1 MSELDAR
8 LRDEIDDQ
16 VAEAMDAYLAD
27 LAERRPR
34 RPRRAW
40 PVVVTVALG
49 VVTTWPAPGAAWAAW
64 LAIAVTNVAWLVV
77 VSGKAG

>member
-16 VAEAMDAYLAD
+16 VAEALDAYLAE
-27 LAERRPR
+27 LSVR

-49 VVTTWPAPGAAWAAW
+49 VVTTGLVPDAAWAAW

>member
-16 VAEAMDAYLAD
+16 VAEALDAY

-49 VVTTWPAPGAAWAAW
+49 VATTWLVPGAAWVAW
-64 LAIAVTNVAWLVV
+64 LAIAITNVAWLVV

>member
-16 VAEAMDAYLAD
+16 VAEALDAY

-49 VVTTWPAPGAAWAAW
+49 VATTWLVPGAAWAAW
-64 LAIAVTNVAWLVV
+64 LAIAVTNVAWLAVCRGL
-77 VSGKAG
+77 S

>member
-16 VAEAMDAYLAD
+16 VAEALDAYLAD
-27 LAERRPR
+27 RRPS

-49 VVTTWPAPGAAWAAW
+49 VATTWAAPGVAWAAW

-77 VSGKAG
+77 ARGKAG

>member
-16 VAEAMDAYLAD
+16 VAEALDAYLA
-27 LAERRPR
+27 EKEPHRV
-34 RPRRAW
+34 RRAW

-49 VVTTWPAPGAAWAAW
+49 VVTTWLAPGVAWAAW
-64 LAIAVTNVAWLVV
+64 LAIAATNVAWLAL
-77 VSGKAG
+77 VSGNSG

>member
-1 MSELDAR
+1 MSELDPR

-16 VAEAMDAYLAD
+16 VAEALDAY

-34 RPRRAW
+34 RRWRAW

-49 VVTTWPAPGAAWAAW
+49 VVTTWLAPGAAWAAW
-64 LAIAVTNVAWLVV
+64 LAIGVTNAAWLVV
-77 VSGKAG
+77 VSGRRA

>member
-1 MSELDAR
+1 MSELDPR

-16 VAEAMDAYLAD
+16 VAEALDAY

-34 RPRRAW
+34 GRRRAW

-49 VVTTWPAPGAAWAAW
+49 VVTTWLAPGEAWAAW
-64 LAIAVTNVAWLVV
+64 LAIGVTNAAWLVV

>member
-1 MSELDAR
+1 VSELDAR

-16 VAEAMDAYLAD
+16 VAEALDAY

-34 RPRRAW
+34 GRRRAW

-49 VVTTWPAPGAAWAAW
+49 VVTTWLAPGAAWAAW
-64 LAIAVTNVAWLVV
+64 LAIGVTNAAWLVV
-77 VSGKAG
+77 VSGNEG

>member
-16 VAEAMDAYLAD
+16 VAEALDAYLA
-27 LAERRPR
+27 ERKPR
-34 RPRRAW
+34 RVPRAW
-40 PVVVTVALG
+40 PLVVTVALG
-49 VVTTWPAPGAAWAAW
+49 VATTWLAPGTAWAAW
-64 LAIAVTNVAWLVV
+64 LAIAVTNAAWLVV

>member
-16 VAEAMDAYLAD
+16 VAEALDAY

-34 RPRRAW
+34 RRRAW
-40 PVVVTVALG
+40 PVVVTVVLG
-49 VVTTWPAPGAAWAAW
+49 VVTTWLAPGAAWAAW
-64 LAIAVTNVAWLVV
+64 LAIGATNAAW
-77 VSGKAG
+77 SAFRGRS

>member
-1 MSELDAR
+1 MSELDPR

-16 VAEAMDAYLAD
+16 VAEALDAYLAD
-27 LAERRPR
+27 LAESRPR

-49 VVTTWPAPGAAWAAW
+49 VATTWLVPGAAWAAW

-77 VSGKAG
+77 VSGKVG

>member
-16 VAEAMDAYLAD
+16 VAEALDAYLT
-27 LAERRPR
+27 ERRPR
-34 RPRRAW
+34 RAPRAW
-40 PVVVTVALG
+40 PLVVTVALG
-49 VVTTWPAPGAAWAAW
+49 VATTWLAPGVAWAAW
-64 LAIAVTNVAWLVV
+64 LAIAVTNAAWLVV

>member
-16 VAEAMDAYLAD
+16 VAEALDAY

-34 RPRRAW
+34 PPRRAW

-49 VVTTWPAPGAAWAAW
+49 VATTWLVPGAAWVAW

>member
-16 VAEAMDAYLAD
+16 VAEALDAYLA
-27 LAERRPR
+27 EQQPR
-34 RPRRAW
+34 RVRRGW

-49 VVTTWPAPGAAWAAW
+49 VVTTWLAPGAAWAAW
-64 LAIAVTNVAWLVV
+64 LAIAAINVAWLVV
-77 VSGKAG
+77 VSE

>member
-16 VAEAMDAYLAD
+16 VAEALDAYFAD
-27 LAERRPR
+27 RSRSGR

-49 VVTTWPAPGAAWAAW
+49 VATTWLVPGAAWAAW

>member
-16 VAEAMDAYLAD
+16 VAEALDAYLA
-27 LAERRPR
+27 ERGAP

-49 VVTTWPAPGAAWAAW
+49 VATTWLVPGAAWAAW
-64 LAIAVTNVAWLVV
+64 LAIAVANLGYSLPWNRT
-77 VSGKAG
+77 G

>member
-16 VAEAMDAYLAD
+16 VAEALDAYLA
-27 LAERRPR
+27 ERRRWPG

-40 PVVVTVALG
+40 PLVVTVALG
-49 VVTTWPAPGAAWAAW
+49 VVTTSLAPATAWAAW
-64 LAIAVTNVAWLVV
+64 LAIGSTNVAWLVV
-77 VSGKAG
+77 VSGNSG

>member
-16 VAEAMDAYLAD
+16 VAEALDAYLA
-27 LAERRPR
+27 ERTPR
-34 RPRRAW
+34 RHRRAW

-49 VVTTWPAPGAAWAAW
+49 VVTTWLDPGVAWVAW
-64 LAIAVTNVAWLVV
+64 LAIGVTNVGWLVV
-77 VSGKAG
+77 VRGEAG

>member
-16 VAEAMDAYLAD
+16 VAEALDAYLA
-27 LAERRPR
+27 EWRPR
-34 RPRRAW
+34 RPRRAG

-49 VVTTWPAPGAAWAAW
+49 VVTTTLAPGAAWAAW
-64 LAIAVTNVAWLVV
+64 LAIAATNVAWLVV
-77 VSGKAG
+77 VSVWAG